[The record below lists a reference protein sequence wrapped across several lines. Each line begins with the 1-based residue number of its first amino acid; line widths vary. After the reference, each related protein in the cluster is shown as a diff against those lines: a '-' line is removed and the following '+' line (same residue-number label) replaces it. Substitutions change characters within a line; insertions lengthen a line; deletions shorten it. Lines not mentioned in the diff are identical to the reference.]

1 MRIILLNTWALF
13 LSFAIISLA
22 HGLQGTLIGVRA
34 VLEGF
39 SFIST
44 GIIIAGYY
52 FGFLGGSIT
61 IPSFIKRVG
70 HIRVFAA
77 LASLASIAI
86 LLHSI
91 FLDPI
96 VWFLIRMLTGFCI
109 VGIFIIME
117 SWLNNKSTNATR
129 GKLLSFYF
137 IITFS
142 FVGIGQLLLNLS
154 DPEKMNLFIVVSIL
168 LSLALLPILLSISA
182 APEFSSPKRISF
194 KELYI
199 ISPLGFIGAFITGLS
214 HGAVFGFGA
223 VYAVAKGFDVF
234 NISLFMLIITIFGAL
249 FQWPIGSLSDRFDR
263 RILLIGVTLIA
274 SVLSIFI
281 VATSYLS
288 LILFFIVVAFY
299 SGMCLPMYSLAVAHI
314 NDFIQPDEI
323 VGVSATVQFIVGIG
337 AIIGPISASLF
348 MNIIGAD
355 GFFVFLFFTHLIL
368 GLFGIYRMSK
378 RAKPDNLESQYVPL
392 PGNISPIGME
402 LNPKTNIKKDE

>member
-1 MRIILLNTWALF
+1 MRVILLNTWALF
-13 LSFAIISLA
+13 LGFAIISLA

-52 FGFLGGSIT
+52 FGFLGGSIV
-61 IPSFIKRVG
+61 IPSFIERVG

-154 DPEKMNLFIVVSIL
+154 DPEKMILFIVVSIL
-168 LSLALLPILLSISA
+168 LSLAVLPILLSVST
-182 APEFSSPKRISF
+182 APEFSSPKRIGF
-194 KELYI
+194 KELYM

-299 SGMCLPMYSLAVAHI
+299 SGMCLPMYSLVVAHI

-323 VGVSATVQFIVGIG
+323 VGVSATVQSIVGIG

-348 MNIIGAD
+348 MNTIGAD

-378 RAKPDNLESQYVPL
+378 RAKPDDLESQYVPL
-392 PGNISPIGME
+392 PRNISPIGME
-402 LNPKTNIKKDE
+402 LNPKTNTKKNE

>member
-1 MRIILLNTWALF
+1 MRVILLNTWALF

-44 GIIIAGYY
+44 GIIIACYY
-52 FGFLGGSIT
+52 FGFLGGSIA
-61 IPSFIKRVG
+61 IPSFIERVG

-129 GKLLSFYF
+129 GKLLSLYF

-168 LSLALLPILLSISA
+168 LSLALLPILLSVSA
-182 APEFSSPKRISF
+182 APEFSSPKRIGF
-194 KELYI
+194 KNLYM

-299 SGMCLPMYSLAVAHI
+299 SGMCLPMYSLVVAHI

-323 VGVSATVQFIVGIG
+323 VGVSATVQSIVGIG

-378 RAKPDNLESQYVPL
+378 RAKPDDLESQYVPL
-392 PGNISPIGME
+392 PPNISPIGME
-402 LNPKTNIKKDE
+402 LNPKTNTKKDE

>member
-1 MRIILLNTWALF
+1 MREILLNTWALF
-13 LSFAIISLA
+13 LGFAIISLA

-52 FGFLGGSIT
+52 FGFLGGSIA
-61 IPSFIKRVG
+61 IPSLIERVG

-154 DPEKMNLFIVVSIL
+154 DPEKMILFIVVSIL
-168 LSLALLPILLSISA
+168 LSLALLPILLSVSA
-182 APEFSSPKRISF
+182 APEFSSPKRIGF
-194 KELYI
+194 KELYM

-234 NISLFMLIITIFGAL
+234 NISLFMLIVTIFGAL

-299 SGMCLPMYSLAVAHI
+299 SGMCLPMYSLVVAHI

-323 VGVSATVQFIVGIG
+323 VGVSATVQSIVGIG

-348 MNIIGAD
+348 MNIVGAD

-378 RAKPDNLESQYVPL
+378 RAKPDDLESQYVPL
-392 PGNISPIGME
+392 PRNISPIGMK

>member
-1 MRIILLNTWALF
+1 MRAVLINTWALF
-13 LSFAIISLA
+13 LGFAIICLG

-44 GIIIAGYY
+44 GLIIAGYY
-52 FGFLGGSIT
+52 FGFLGGSII
-61 IPSFIKRVG
+61 IPLFIERVG

-86 LLHSI
+86 LLHSL
-91 FLDPI
+91 FLDPT
-96 VWFLIRMLTGFCI
+96 VWFLIRMLSGFCI
-109 VGIFIIME
+109 AGIYIIME
-117 SWLNNKSTNATR
+117 SWLNNKSTNITR

-154 DPEKMNLFIVVSIL
+154 DPANMSLFILVSIL
-168 LSLALLPILLSISA
+168 LSLALLPILLSASA
-182 APEFSSPKRISF
+182 APEFSNPKRIRF
-194 KELYI
+194 KELYV
-199 ISPLGFIGAFITGLS
+199 ISPLGFFGAFITGLS
-214 HGAVFGFGA
+214 HSAIFGFGA
-223 VYAVAKGFDVF
+223 VYAVAKGFDTLNV
-234 NISLFMLIITIFGAL
+234 SLFMLIITIFGAI
-249 FQWPIGSLSDRFDR
+249 FQWPIGIMSDRFDR
-263 RILLIGVTLIA
+263 RIMLIGVTLIA

-288 LILFFIVVAFY
+288 LILFFIIVALY
-299 SGMCLPMYSLAVAHI
+299 SGMSLPMYSLAVAHI

-323 VGVSATVQFIVGIG
+323 VGVSATLQFVVGVG

-348 MNIIGAD
+348 MNILGAD
-355 GFFVFLFFTHLIL
+355 GFFVFLFLTHLSL

-378 RAKPDNLESQYVPL
+378 RVKPENLESQYVPL
-392 PGNISPIGME
+392 PRNISAVGME
-402 LNPKTNIKKDE
+402 LNPNTNIKKDE